1 MKVPDIIKI
10 ENKNANFLIDKKFIL
25 VFDGINLNN
34 FIINPEK
41 YLIKDPRETSMVPPL
56 PEQPQPNPAVVQ
68 TPPPVTQTGLTMA
81 EQALLSE
88 EEKMIKLRDR
98 GLV

>member
-10 ENKNANFLIDKKFIL
+10 ENKNANFLIDKKSIL

-41 YLIKDPRETSMVPPL
+41 
-56 PEQPQPNPAVVQ
+56 
-68 TPPPVTQTGLTMA
+68 
-81 EQALLSE
+81 
-88 EEKMIKLRDR
+88 
-98 GLV
+98 